1 MSHDGRAI
9 SLVGGGRWGR
19 VHASNLSQLLTPR
32 DRVAWV
38 SRYNQDILRDAILKF
53 PASGPAFELSSSID
67 GVLATRPTAAF
78 VVTSPRTHVDLTE
91 ACLRAGAHVFVEKP
105 LAFTAVE
112 AQSLIKT
119 AQDRNLLLGVGLHL
133 LSATYVHYFKSR
145 IAGRSI
151 AKIIL
156 RWFDPAHE
164 IRHGES
170 KRTNDSAPLV
180 HDLYPHIW
188 SIVRVLTGCAVQ
200 TIGGA
205 SKQADESISFE
216 SFAGAVKIE
225 ARCGRYAAAR
235 ERKIDLLFE
244 DGGIASLDFTQEP
257 GEAVLDDVPLPP
269 DPLWGKS
276 PRPVMAEVQ
285 EFLKQASSPVHDP
298 AWPHLA
304 ANCIDS
310 VAGAQVL
317 AASLGDAPA

>member
-1 MSHDGRAI
+1 MSHGGRTIA
-9 SLVGGGRWGR
+9 LVGGGRWGR

-53 PASGPAFELSSSID
+53 PASGPAFDLSNSID
-67 GVLATRPTAAF
+67 DILAAQPTVAL
-78 VVTSPRTHVDLTE
+78 VVTSPHTHVEVTE
-91 ACLRAGAHVFVEKP
+91 SCLRAGANVFVEKP
-105 LAFTAVE
+105 LAFRAVE
-112 AQSLIKT
+112 ARSLIDT

-133 LSATYVHYFKSR
+133 LSATYLHHFKNQ
-145 IAGRSI
+145 IARRSI
-151 AKIIL
+151 AKIAL
-156 RWFDPAHE
+156 RWFDPSHE

-170 KRTNDSAPLV
+170 KHANDSTPLA

-205 SKQADESISFE
+205 SKQADGSISFE
-216 SFAGAVKIE
+216 SSAGAVKIE
-225 ARCGRYAAAR
+225 ARCGRYASAR
-235 ERKIDLLFE
+235 ERKIDLIFE
-244 DGGIASLDFTQEP
+244 DGGIASLDFSQEP
-257 GEAVLDDVPLPP
+257 GKAVLENVPLPP

-285 EFLKQASSPVHDP
+285 EFLKQASSPVRDP
-298 AWPHLA
+298 AWPYLA

-310 VAGAQVL
+310 VAGAEVL
-317 AASLGDAPA
+317 ASKLG